1 VRWKRR
7 HEKNRENR
15 LSLVRTVGLG
25 EMRFVS
31 MVLGVLDL
39 EADQAAFG
47 IDGAMST
54 SLPWCRISFE
64 PLEELNLFSG
74 EKLGGRTVWDVFE
87 ASNANRRDLWIH
99 RAMRAPLLEAC
110 P

>member
-25 EMRFVS
+25 EMRFVT

-39 EADQAAFG
+39 EADQAAFSVY
-47 IDGAMST
+47 GAMST

-64 PLEELNLFSG
+64 PLKELNLFAG

-87 ASNANRRDLWIH
+87 ASNGMSTPTVGIDGSIARCEL
-99 RAMRAPLLEAC
+99 PC
-110 P
+110 